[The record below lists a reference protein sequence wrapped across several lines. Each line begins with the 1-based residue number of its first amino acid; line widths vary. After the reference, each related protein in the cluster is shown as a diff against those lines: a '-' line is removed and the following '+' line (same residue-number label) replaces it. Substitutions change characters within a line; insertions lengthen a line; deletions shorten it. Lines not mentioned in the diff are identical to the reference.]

1 MKPALIARLLRLAA
15 RVTIASAGG
24 FTPKEIRQLAADL
37 AELAADLIA
46 DLADKD

>member
-1 MKPALIARLLRLAA
+1 MKPALLARILKLAA
-15 RVTIASAGG
+15 RAAAASVGG

-37 AELAADLIA
+37 AELAADLLM